1 MNTASLDSRGRLV
14 KFNDMTI
21 NEAVDYYTGKGMQS
35 KYHNLFLNTILE
47 CLKNGAYGKFSNS
60 EIDIL
65 MMAIKEGYDFRW
77 LIGDFN
83 TEEMLKILNVLRK
96 DTIAKCVFNYY
107 TPDRLSMIQNAVLTD
122 KNIRPFARECFDNT
136 CNGCTLITQ
145 SLYKRGYNLI
155 NDEFNPRENT
165 FIADVVDPSQD
176 NKFIC
181 RINLMVDIDTIVSS
195 YLEVHGIK

>member
-14 KFNDMTI
+14 QFNDMTI
-21 NEAVDYYTGKGMQS
+21 NEAVDYYTGKGMKS

-65 MMAIKEGYDFRW
+65 MLALKEGYDFRW
-77 LIGDFN
+77 LIGNFN
-83 TEEMLKILNVLRK
+83 TEEMIKILNVLRK
-96 DTIAKCVFNYY
+96 DDIAKCLFNYY
-107 TPDRLSMIQNAVLTD
+107 AQDRLIMLQNAVLTD

-145 SLYKRGYNLI
+145 ALYKRGYNLI

-181 RINLMVDIDTIVSS
+181 RINLMVDIETIVSS
-195 YLEVHGIK
+195 YLEVNGIK

>member
-21 NEAVDYYTGKGMQS
+21 NEAVAYYTGKGIQS

-47 CLKNGAYGKFSNS
+47 CLKNGAYGKFSND
-60 EIDIL
+60 EINIL
-65 MMAIKEGYDFRW
+65 MSAFKEGYDFRW

-83 TEEMLKILNVLRK
+83 AEGMVKILNVLRN
-96 DTIAKCVFNYY
+96 DNIAKCVFNYY
-107 TPDRLSMIQNAVLTD
+107 TPDRLSMLQNAVLTD

-145 SLYKRGYNLI
+145 ALYKRGYNLI
-155 NDEFNPRENT
+155 NDEYNSKENT
-165 FIADVVDPSQD
+165 FIADIVDPAQD

-181 RINLMVDIDTIVSS
+181 RMNLRVDIDTIVSS